1 MVIPNVFDGC
11 VSGWIG
17 FHSVTKNAID
27 AAVGSIVSDEIIA
40 IECNAGCRKG

>member
-1 MVIPNVFDGC
+1 MFDGC

-40 IECNAGCRKG
+40 IEWYLSNAECRKG